1 MNMISMIGRMPIKAA
16 PVAAPAIAAS
26 EMGVSRMR
34 SGPNSSSMP
43 LLTPNA
49 PP

>member
-1 MNMISMIGRMPIKAA
+1 MNMISMIGRMPINAA